1 MGRFRGIELDDLE
14 LVGAR
19 LTVRPW
25 RASDVER
32 VHEVLRHR
40 DRFRFLALPDPYTVE
55 AAREFVTGAG
65 VAGRATGTSLDGA
78 VVESDSGRVVGSA
91 SLRLGGDSDIGYW
104 IAQDARGRGYGAE
117 IANLLAAFAF
127 AREIPRVALH
137 CDVLNLASARTG
149 LTAGFRFE
157 GYRRDGAPRTART
170 VSSDRPDRHG
180 DLAVFG
186 RLPEDP
192 PGPGPHSLP
201 PLPPEGIT
209 DGTVTVRVL
218 RPEDAAALA
227 ETHDELSDATGFG
240 GPHPT
245 AKQYRRGAERAGL
258 EMLVGRAAPLAIEDV
273 ATHALA
279 GELTLRLA
287 GPPQVGGVGYTVHP
301 RFRGRGYTAR
311 ALRLL
316 APWAFGHGFARLEL
330 GAKVDNVASQR
341 AALAA
346 GFHPDGIMH
355 GRLRAPDGSFVDE
368 ARFALLP
375 PGAWGCERATRPGG

>member
-14 LVGAR
+14 LAGAR
-19 LTVRPW
+19 LVVRPW
-25 RASDVER
+25 RVSDVAR
-32 VHEVLRHR
+32 VHDVLRHW
-40 DRFRFLALPDPYTVE
+40 DRFRFLALPDPYTAE
-55 AAREFVTGAG
+55 SAHEFVTGAG
-65 VAGRATGTSLDGA
+65 VAGRATGTGVDGA
-78 VVESDSGRVVGSA
+78 VVESDSDRVVGSA
-91 SLRLGGDSDIGYW
+91 SLRLVGEADIGYW
-104 IAQDARGRGYGAE
+104 IAPDARGRGYGAE
-117 IANLLAAFAF
+117 VAGLLAAFAF

-137 CDVLNLASARTG
+137 CDVLNLASARTA
-149 LTAGFRFE
+149 LTAGFGFE
-157 GYRRDGAPRTART
+157 GYRRDGATRTAW
-170 VSSDRPDRHG
+170 SDRPDRHG

-192 PGPGPHSLP
+192 PGPVPHTLP
-201 PLPPEGIT
+201 EFPPEGLT
-209 DGTVTVRVL
+209 DGTVTIRVIG
-218 RPEDAAALA
+218 PDDAAALA
-227 ETHDELSDATGFG
+227 ETDDELAEATGFG
-240 GPHPT
+240 LPHPT
-245 AKQYRRGAERAGL
+245 AKQYRRGAERAAL

-273 ATHALA
+273 ATHQLA

-287 GPPQVGGVGYTVHP
+287 GPPQVGGIGYTVHP

-346 GFHPDGIMH
+346 GFQPDGILR

-375 PGAWGCERATRPGG
+375 SGA